1 MKIQFSTKA
10 KADLLHIAIF
20 IAQDNP
26 DRAFSF
32 TNELEQ
38 KCLSIGDM
46 PKAFQIV
53 DELAELGIRRRIYQ
67 SYSIFFT
74 IESESIFII
83 RVLNSAVDYATLFEQ
98 KSCE

>member
-10 KADLLHIAIF
+10 KTDLLHIAVF

-26 DRAFSF
+26 TRALSF
-32 TNELEQ
+32 TDELEQ

-53 DELAELGIRRRIYQ
+53 DELAELGVRRRIYQ
-67 SYSIFFT
+67 NYSIFFT

-83 RVLNSAVDYATLFEQ
+83 RVLNSAVDYATLFE
-98 KSCE
+98 